1 MLPHTQPAPQH
12 QKCFRRT
19 ASTYLTVDWRHGDV
33 IVALNCLQTFLEPHQ
48 SSYHLLVVT
57 RNNLQPVFCP
67 EIQHMYQQ
75 VIPLCE
81 IFSLH
86 FCEVHGPG
94 DWDPPDLLQVSLALH
109 QLQLLLSDQS

>member
-48 SSYHLLVVT
+48 SSYNLLVVT
-57 RNNLQPVFCP
+57 RNNLQPVLCP
-67 EIQHMYQQ
+67 EIQHTNR
-75 VIPLCE
+75 
-81 IFSLH
+81 
-86 FCEVHGPG
+86 
-94 DWDPPDLLQVSLALH
+94 
-109 QLQLLLSDQS
+109 LSPV